1 MKVLFPGIHTS
12 NLEVS
17 YKFYTEVLG
26 MKEVR
31 RFSPAPGIN
40 IVFLEA
46 SESGIIELIENKNA
60 PHEEATSPASKVTIV
75 LGIEDMD
82 KTLANLKAKGVT
94 PTRGPLVSKDG
105 EQFAFICDPD
115 GVEIEFGQFS
125 GF

>member
-1 MKVLFPGIHTS
+1 MKVLFPGIHTT

-40 IVFLEA
+40 IVFLQA
-46 SESGIIELIENKNA
+46 SESGIIELIENRNIPHQDGA
-60 PHEEATSPASKVTIV
+60 PSESKVTIV
-75 LGIEDMD
+75 LGVEDMD
-82 KTLANLKAKGVT
+82 RTLADLKEHGVT

-125 GF
+125 GL